1 MTIIRGH
8 IIELTPNN
16 KQATCFN
23 KACGVA
29 RLSYNWALNEWQRQ
43 YQADKAYRDE
53 CQKLGLVID
62 DTKLNK
68 PTQGKLRK
76 QLNSIKREQ
85 FPFMLEVSKC
95 SPQLAIIQLGDAF
108 KRFFKGE
115 SKYPQFR
122 KKGKDDRFSLSND
135 QFKLKLKK
143 DKPHI
148 QIPNLGLVRMTE
160 SLRHQGKILSAK
172 IFKKANK
179 WFVSIAVELN
189 SDDIANTIKANQ
201 AIKTGKAVGID
212 LGITDL
218 ATLSDGTKIQAPKPL
233 KSKLKKLQ
241 RLSKSLSRKVKG
253 STNREKAKTKLSR
266 LHLKISNIRKD
277 FLHKLTTN
285 LVQSYDII
293 CLENLN
299 VQGMIKNH
307 KLSRAI
313 NDLGFYELKRQLVYK
328 ANQWGKQVKELN
340 RFYPSSKTCSNCG
353 YKLESLSLNIRHWTC
368 PNCNTNHDRDINAS
382 INILNQADK
391 VLTLS

>member
-1 MTIIRGH
+1 MQIRGH
-8 IIELTPNN
+8 IIELNPNN
-16 KQATCFN
+16 KQATYFN

-29 RLSYNWALNEWQRQ
+29 RLSYNWALAEWQKQ
-43 YQADKAYRDE
+43 YQQDKQYRDE
-53 CQKLGLVID
+53 CLKLGLTID
-62 DTKLNK
+62 ESKLNK

-76 QLNSIKREQ
+76 QLNAIKREQ
-85 FPFMLEVSKC
+85 FPFMLEVTKC
-95 SPQLAIIQLGDAF
+95 SPQEAIIQLGNAF

-115 SKYPQFR
+115 SNYPQFR
-122 KKGKDDRFSLSND
+122 KKGKDDRFSLTND
-135 QFKLKLKK
+135 QFKIIGRKIK
-143 DKPHI
+143 
-148 QIPNLGLVRMTE
+148 IPNLGWVKMTE
-160 SLRHQGKILSAK
+160 NLRHQGKILSAK
-172 IFKKANK
+172 VFKKANK
-179 WFVSIAVELN
+179 WFVSIAVEL
-189 SDDIANTIKANQ
+189 DKVILPKP
-201 AIKTGKAVGID
+201 KTGKSVGID

-218 ATLSDGTKIQAPKPL
+218 ATLSDGTKIGAPKPL

-241 RLSKSLSRKVKG
+241 RLSKQLSRKQQG
-253 STNREKAKTKLSR
+253 SANREKAKTKLSR

-285 LVQSYDII
+285 LVKSYDII

-299 VQGMIKNH
+299 VQGMIKNR

-313 NDLGFYELKRQLVYK
+313 SDLGFYELKRQLVYK

-340 RFYPSSKTCSNCG
+340 RFYPSSKTCSNCS
-353 YKLESLSLNIRHWTC
+353 YKLESLSLSTRYWTC

>member
-1 MTIIRGH
+1 MQIRGH
-8 IIELTPNN
+8 IIELKPNN
-16 KQATCFN
+16 QQVTYFN

-29 RLSYNWALNEWQRQ
+29 RLSYNWALNEWQKQ
-43 YQADKAYRDE
+43 YQQDKQYRDE
-53 CQKLGLVID
+53 CQKLGLTID
-62 DTKLNK
+62 ESKLNK

-76 QLNSIKREQ
+76 QLNAIKREQ
-85 FPFMLEVSKC
+85 FPFMMEVTKC
-95 SPQLAIIQLGDAF
+95 SPQEAIIQLGDAF

-115 SKYPQFR
+115 SNYPQFR
-122 KKGKDDRFSLSND
+122 KKGKDDRFSLTND
-135 QFKLKLKK
+135 QFKIIGRKIK
-143 DKPHI
+143 
-148 QIPNLGLVRMTE
+148 IPNLGWVKMTE
-160 SLRHQGKILSAK
+160 NLRHQGKILSAK
-172 IFKKANK
+172 VFKKANK
-179 WFVSIAVELN
+179 WFVSIAVEL
-189 SDDIANTIKANQ
+189 DKVILPKP
-201 AIKTGKAVGID
+201 KTGKSVGID

-218 ATLSDGTKIQAPKPL
+218 ATLSDGTKIGAPKPL

-241 RLSKSLSRKVKG
+241 RLSKQLSRKQQG

-285 LVQSYDII
+285 LVKSYDII

-299 VQGMIKNH
+299 VQGMIKNR

-313 NDLGFYELKRQLVYK
+313 SDLGFYELKRQLVYK

-340 RFYPSSKTCSNCG
+340 RFYPSSKTCSNCS
-353 YKLESLSLNIRHWTC
+353 YKLESLSLSTRYWTC